1 MKIRVLV
8 PACDIVEKVE
18 DKTGRLGRQLFRLEG
33 KGEFISAVQRHQRVI
48 AILMDQFDA
57 SPFDSGEPHAVPCP
71 YCGLETIISEFGK
84 QPQLPAN
91 QAG

>member
-1 MKIRVLV
+1 
-8 PACDIVEKVE
+8 
-18 DKTGRLGRQLFRLEG
+18 
-33 KGEFISAVQRHQRVI
+33 
-48 AILMDQFDA
+48 MDQFDA